1 MHAIKAKKQHNKI
14 VSNNITSIVPCHDIL
29 ISDIT
34 ISNCL
39 FYKNTEEN
47 VKQRIKNEFVM
58 KFSCIL

>member
-14 VSNNITSIVPCHDIL
+14 VSNVTSIVPCHDIL
-29 ISDIT
+29 ISDIA

-39 FYKNTEEN
+39 LYKNTEEN

>member
-14 VSNNITSIVPCHDIL
+14 VTNVTSIVPCHDIL
-29 ISDIT
+29 ISDIA

-47 VKQRIKNEFVM
+47 VKQRIKNWP
-58 KFSCIL
+58 